1 MANISGR
8 VLTHDFTSKFPDC
21 RVQMIRHTL
30 RTHTYNMCTYK
41 YSVLLSLEMLV
52 DREGWMSSQ
61 KKNLYLNTQQWTLHI
76 NTKPSFF
83 KSLCVYNLK

>member
-30 RTHTYNMCTYK
+30 RTHTHTHNMCIRTNT
-41 YSVLLSLEMLV
+41 VCALSLETSRKGRGCLPENKV
-52 DREGWMSSQ
+52 GS
-61 KKNLYLNTQQWTLHI
+61 
-76 NTKPSFF
+76 
-83 KSLCVYNLK
+83 

>member
-30 RTHTYNMCTYK
+30 RTHTHTHTHTQYVYTYK
-41 YSVLLSLEMLV
+41 YGVCIITG
-52 DREGWMSSQ
+52 D
-61 KKNLYLNTQQWTLHI
+61 
-76 NTKPSFF
+76 
-83 KSLCVYNLK
+83 